1 MKKIVLA
8 IALFILLQYNAHAQV
23 NCITTA
29 GVTQCSSGGTII
41 NCITINGIV
50 TCRQEEVWTT
60 Q

>member
-1 MKKIVLA
+1 MKKIVLT

-41 NCITINGIV
+41 NCITINGVV
-50 TCRQEEVWTT
+50 TCR
-60 Q
+60 